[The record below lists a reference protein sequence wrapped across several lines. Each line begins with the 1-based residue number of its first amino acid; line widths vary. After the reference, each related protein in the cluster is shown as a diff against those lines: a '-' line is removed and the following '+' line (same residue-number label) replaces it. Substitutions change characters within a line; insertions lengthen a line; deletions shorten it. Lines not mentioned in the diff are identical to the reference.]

1 MPISYS
7 ESFYTNP
14 RIMQAEQKLLDRFE
28 HNKYPMTME
37 QLMEYLGE
45 TRRGVER
52 VLTQIRRYEGYSVK
66 KFTSRSKPTEYTI
79 IYSPELDIWRNRR
92 TNKNGYVY
100 LGS

>member
-7 ESFYTNP
+7 ESFYTTP
-14 RIMQAEQKLLDRFE
+14 RTMQAEQKLLDRFE
-28 HNKYPMTME
+28 RNKTPMTMA

-79 IYSPELDIWRNRR
+79 LYSPEADRWR
-92 TNKNGYVY
+92 G
-100 LGS
+100 LLLA

>member
-37 QLMEYLGE
+37 QLMEFLGE

-79 IYSPELDIWRNRR
+79 LYSPEADRWR
-92 TNKNGYVY
+92 G
-100 LGS
+100 LLLA